1 MLDKTEYSR
10 LVIKRTDETGSV
22 PTIPPITADTLN
34 QFTPTD
40 IMVGE
45 FFLNSVDELLWIRT
59 ENQIISVPLGVI
71 SGTTGNFEIVSGQT
85 WTELHSLTGGTDVYI
100 DWNNSNVQQLTL
112 TASTNVYF
120 VNGKPGGNYKLIV
133 KQASS
138 GGYSVVWNITDIG
151 WANGSP
157 PLMSTGSSVY
167 DVYEFVY
174 NGNTYFG
181 SFNQNY
187 GAVAAP
193 SIITTGLY
201 TYFDGTN
208 PLSISGSDATE
219 WVSISGSSSSTATLY
234 NSAYIG
240 ELGGG
245 VYFDGVAGFAETDTD
260 ILPNSGFTY
269 EVWFEQLSATTE
281 AYTSIYNSETGT
293 FEFWVNPANQ
303 VGFYTPG
310 TGNVNIGIVH
320 NLNQPYLYSITYNN
334 SLGVFKVY
342 KNGVEIFNDPSITSF
357 TPDGAFSYFGTDN
370 PQDAFFPGIMYKI
383 RTYSTELSA
392 SDVLNNW
399 NVEKGNYGY

>member
-85 WTELHSLTGGTDVYI
+85 WTELHSLTGGTNVYI

-112 TASTNVYF
+112 TASTNVFF
-120 VNGKPGGNYKLIV
+120 VNGQPGGNYKLIV
-133 KQASS
+133 EQAPS
-138 GGYSVVWNITDIG
+138 GSYSITWNITDIG

-174 NGNTYFG
+174 NGETYFG
-181 SFNQNY
+181 SYNQNY
-187 GAVAAP
+187 GAVATP
-193 SIITTGLY
+193 SIITSGLY
-201 TYFDGTN
+201 TYFDGSN
-208 PLSISGSDATE
+208 PASLSGVSATT
-219 WVSISGSSSSTATLY
+219 WVSISGSSPSTATLY
-234 NSAYIG
+234 NSDYVG
-240 ELGGG
+240 DLGGG
-245 VYFDGVAGFAETDTD
+245 VYFNGIAGYAETSTD
-260 ILPNSGFTY
+260 ILSNSGFTY
-269 EVWFEQLSATTE
+269 EVWLKQLSGATE
-281 AYTSIYNSETGT
+281 SHARIYGSETGD
-293 FEFWVNPANQ
+293 FEFYVNPSNQ
-303 VGFYTPG
+303 VGFYTTG
-310 TGNVNIGIVH
+310 TSYVNIGIVH
-320 NLNQPYLYSITYNN
+320 NLNQAYLFTITYDSNVDE
-334 SLGVFKVY
+334 LKVFM
-342 KNGVEIFNDPSITSF
+342 NGVEIYVNPSIDF
-357 TPDGAFSYFGTDN
+357 TPLGAYSLFATDN
-370 PQDAFFPGIMYKI
+370 GQNEFFPGIMYKV
-383 RTYSTELSA
+383 RTYSSPLSA

>member
-85 WTELHSLTGGTDVYI
+85 WTELHSLTGGTNVYI

-112 TASTNVYF
+112 TASTNVFF
-120 VNGKPGGNYKLIV
+120 VNGQPGGNYKLIV
-133 KQASS
+133 EQAPS
-138 GGYSVVWNITDIG
+138 GSYSITWNISDISWPG
-151 WANGSP
+151 GSP
-157 PLMSTGSSVY
+157 PLVSTGASVY
-167 DVYEFVY
+167 DVFEFVY

-187 GAVAAP
+187 GAVATP
-193 SIITTGLY
+193 TIITTGLY

-234 NSAYIG
+234 NSAYVG
-240 ELGGG
+240 DLGGG
-245 VYFDGVAGFAETDTD
+245 VYFDGIAGWAETSTD
-260 ILPNSGFTY
+260 ILSNSGFTY
-269 EVWFEQLSATTE
+269 EVWLKQLSAATE
-281 AYTSIYNSETGT
+281 NYTRIYGSETGD
-293 FEFWVNPANQ
+293 FEFWVNPSNQ
-303 VGFYTPG
+303 VGFYTTG
-310 TGNVNIGIVH
+310 TTNVNIGIAH
-320 NLNQPYLYSITYNN
+320 NLNEAYLFTITYDSNVN
-334 SLGVFKVY
+334 EFKVY
-342 KNGVEIFNDPSITSF
+342 MNGVEIYTNPSIDF
-357 TPDGAFSYFGTDN
+357 TPLGAYSLFGTDN
-370 PQDAFFPGIMYKI
+370 GQNVFFPGIMYKV
-383 RTYSTELSA
+383 RTYSSALSS
-392 SDVLNNW
+392 SDVLNNF